1 MAEVEPSG
9 TDLKY
14 KRILL
19 KISGEALMGSS
30 EYGIDMPT
38 CLRFAQEISDAC
50 ETTGAEICLGALG
63 DDGVG
68 RPPTT
73 TRCCSTHASIRSHQ
87 P

>member
-1 MAEVEPSG
+1 MTELERPG
-9 TDLKY
+9 KDPKY

-50 ETTGAEICLGALG
+50 EATGAEICLVIGGGNIFAGLPARRMG
-63 DDGVG
+63 WSVH
-68 RPPTT
+68 RPIQW
-73 TRCCSTHASIRSHQ
+73 A
-87 P
+87 